1 MEKAMRGNFKG
12 AMDLSQHCWWLK
24 YEKCEGSKHPSLT
37 TNQGENMPRKGYKRQ
52 AGRSVGMPE
61 RMEAQNFNRRISA
74 NEALILATAGDGSKT
89 DGFRNLL
96 CLYRELHNIG
106 YRCSMD
112 FKGFLRGFTGVDA
125 KRE

>member
-1 MEKAMRGNFKG
+1 
-12 AMDLSQHCWWLK
+12 
-24 YEKCEGSKHPSLT
+24 
-37 TNQGENMPRKGYKRQ
+37 MPRKGYKRQ

-96 CLYRELHNIG
+96 NLYRELHNLG
-106 YRCSMD
+106 YRSQID
-112 FKGFLRGFTGVDA
+112 LISFLTNL
-125 KRE
+125 KL

>member
-1 MEKAMRGNFKG
+1 
-12 AMDLSQHCWWLK
+12 
-24 YEKCEGSKHPSLT
+24 
-37 TNQGENMPRKGYKRQ
+37 MPRKDYKRQ

-89 DGFRNLL
+89 YGFRNLL

-112 FKGFLRGFTGVDA
+112 LNDFMVEFTKV
-125 KRE
+125 KVRK

>member
-1 MEKAMRGNFKG
+1 
-12 AMDLSQHCWWLK
+12 
-24 YEKCEGSKHPSLT
+24 
-37 TNQGENMPRKGYKRQ
+37 MPRKGYKRQ

-96 CLYRELHNIG
+96 NLYQELHNLG
-106 YRCSMD
+106 YRSQID
-112 FKGFLRGFTGVDA
+112 LISFLTNL
-125 KRE
+125 KL

>member
-1 MEKAMRGNFKG
+1 
-12 AMDLSQHCWWLK
+12 
-24 YEKCEGSKHPSLT
+24 
-37 TNQGENMPRKGYKRQ
+37 MPRKGYKRQ

-61 RMEAQNFNRRISA
+61 RMEAQNFNRRISV
-74 NEALILATAGDGSKT
+74 NEALILATAGNGSKT

-112 FKGFLRGFTGVDA
+112 LAGFMTAVKKVKLGENKLTNMESTRL
-125 KRE
+125 KWR

>member
-1 MEKAMRGNFKG
+1 
-12 AMDLSQHCWWLK
+12 
-24 YEKCEGSKHPSLT
+24 
-37 TNQGENMPRKGYKRQ
+37 MPRKGYKRE

-74 NEALILATAGDGSKT
+74 NEALILTSAGDGSKT

-106 YRCSMD
+106 FRCSMD
-112 FKGFLRGFTGVDA
+112 LTVFMTEFSEVKA
-125 KRE
+125 KKIN

>member
-1 MEKAMRGNFKG
+1 
-12 AMDLSQHCWWLK
+12 
-24 YEKCEGSKHPSLT
+24 
-37 TNQGENMPRKGYKRQ
+37 MPRKGYKRQ

-106 YRCSMD
+106 YKCSMNLIA
-112 FKGFLRGFTGVDA
+112 FMEETTKLKA
-125 KRE
+125 KEIN

>member
-1 MEKAMRGNFKG
+1 
-12 AMDLSQHCWWLK
+12 
-24 YEKCEGSKHPSLT
+24 
-37 TNQGENMPRKGYKRQ
+37 MPRKGYKRE

-96 CLYRELHNIG
+96 CLYRELHNVG
-106 YRCSMD
+106 YRCSKDLAAFMVE
-112 FKGFLRGFTGVDA
+112 FTRA
-125 KRE
+125 KAREIN

>member
-1 MEKAMRGNFKG
+1 VRGVST
-12 AMDLSQHCWWLK
+12 L
-24 YEKCEGSKHPSLT
+24 PSLP
-37 TNQGENMPRKGYKRQ
+37 NKGENMPRKGYSRQ

-106 YRCSMD
+106 YRSSMD
-112 FKGFLRGFTGVDA
+112 LTAFIMKANRVKTRLENKLR
-125 KRE
+125 

>member
-1 MEKAMRGNFKG
+1 
-12 AMDLSQHCWWLK
+12 
-24 YEKCEGSKHPSLT
+24 
-37 TNQGENMPRKGYKRQ
+37 MPRKGYKRE

-106 YRCSMD
+106 FRCSMD
-112 FKGFLRGFTGVDA
+112 LTAFMEEATSIKFK
-125 KRE
+125 EIN

>member
-1 MEKAMRGNFKG
+1 
-12 AMDLSQHCWWLK
+12 
-24 YEKCEGSKHPSLT
+24 
-37 TNQGENMPRKGYKRQ
+37 MPRKGYKRE

-112 FKGFLRGFTGVDA
+112 LPAFMKEFKVLNA
-125 KRE
+125 REIN

>member
-1 MEKAMRGNFKG
+1 MP
-12 AMDLSQHCWWLK
+12 L
-24 YEKCEGSKHPSLT
+24 KHPSLT
-37 TNQGENMPRKGYKRQ
+37 TNQGETMPRKGYKRE

-89 DGFRNLL
+89 EGFRNLL

-106 YRCSMD
+106 YRCTMD
-112 FKGFLRGFTGVDA
+112 LPAFMMKFITIKA
-125 KRE
+125 REIN

>member
-1 MEKAMRGNFKG
+1 MICK
-12 AMDLSQHCWWLK
+12 LSSASKIERAKSNPRLDVLL
-24 YEKCEGSKHPSLT
+24 KHPSLT
-37 TNQGENMPRKGYKRQ
+37 TNQGEKMPRKGYKRQ

-61 RMEAQNFNRRISA
+61 RIEAQNFNRRISA

-112 FKGFLRGFTGVDA
+112 LAAFMAAVK
-125 KRE
+125 

>member
-1 MEKAMRGNFKG
+1 
-12 AMDLSQHCWWLK
+12 
-24 YEKCEGSKHPSLT
+24 
-37 TNQGENMPRKGYKRQ
+37 MPRKGYKRQ

-74 NEALILATAGDGSKT
+74 NEALILVTAGDGSKT

-106 YRCSMD
+106 YRCSMGLPA
-112 FKGFLRGFTGVDA
+112 FMVEFSKVMT
-125 KRE
+125 REIN

>member
-1 MEKAMRGNFKG
+1 MYTPKR
-12 AMDLSQHCWWLK
+12 
-24 YEKCEGSKHPSLT
+24 PSLT
-37 TNQGENMPRKGYKRQ
+37 TNQGENMPRKGYKRE

-106 YRCSMD
+106 YRCTMD
-112 FKGFLRGFTGVDA
+112 LPAFMMEFITIKA
-125 KRE
+125 REIN

>member
-1 MEKAMRGNFKG
+1 M
-12 AMDLSQHCWWLK
+12 
-24 YEKCEGSKHPSLT
+24 YTPKHPSLT
-37 TNQGENMPRKGYKRQ
+37 TNQGESMPRKGYKRR

-61 RMEAQNFNRRISA
+61 RIEAQNFNRRISA

-112 FKGFLRGFTGVDA
+112 LPAFMKEFTRLKVKA
-125 KRE
+125 VN

>member
-1 MEKAMRGNFKG
+1 
-12 AMDLSQHCWWLK
+12 
-24 YEKCEGSKHPSLT
+24 
-37 TNQGENMPRKGYKRQ
+37 MPRKGYKRE

-61 RMEAQNFNRRISA
+61 RMEAQNFNRHISA
-74 NEALILATAGDGSKT
+74 NEALILATAGGGSKT

-112 FKGFLRGFTGVDA
+112 LNLFLLEFSRVKA
-125 KRE
+125 KEIN

>member
-1 MEKAMRGNFKG
+1 
-12 AMDLSQHCWWLK
+12 
-24 YEKCEGSKHPSLT
+24 
-37 TNQGENMPRKGYKRQ
+37 MPRKGYKRE

-112 FKGFLRGFTGVDA
+112 FKDFLRGFKGVDA
-125 KRE
+125 KRK

>member
-1 MEKAMRGNFKG
+1 M
-12 AMDLSQHCWWLK
+12 LL
-24 YEKCEGSKHPSLT
+24 KHPSLT
-37 TNQGENMPRKGYKRQ
+37 TNQGESMPRKGYKRQ
-52 AGRSVGMPE
+52 AGRSAGMPE

-89 DGFRNLL
+89 EGFRNLL

-112 FKGFLRGFTGVDA
+112 LTAFLANLNNA
-125 KRE
+125 KTRVIN

>member
-1 MEKAMRGNFKG
+1 M
-12 AMDLSQHCWWLK
+12 LSVTLNSEE
-24 YEKCEGSKHPSLT
+24 YGGGKHPSLT
-37 TNQGENMPRKGYKRQ
+37 TNQGETMPRKGYKRE

-112 FKGFLRGFTGVDA
+112 LNKFM
-125 KRE
+125 RELTREIN

>member
-1 MEKAMRGNFKG
+1 
-12 AMDLSQHCWWLK
+12 
-24 YEKCEGSKHPSLT
+24 
-37 TNQGENMPRKGYKRQ
+37 MPRKGYKRQ

-112 FKGFLRGFTGVDA
+112 LNIFLATVPRTLFR
-125 KRE
+125 K